1 MSLPVLDVSKYIQG
15 SPSEKMQFNRELLR
29 GFQAHGFVKLKNHGI
44 ERRYIDILMQWCQR
58 FFQLEPS
65 IKASIS
71 NKKGPKPQRGYSGVG
86 GENFKRFALDGT
98 GEDYVDVK
106 EHFDQGPRNDTSF
119 PNQWPPETA
128 SNNLIGFRSFMEAYF
143 DSMFTLAHQLLS
155 SLEVAL
161 ELVSGTLTS
170 RCSQNHNELRLN
182 HYPPTTIEE
191 IRNGRVRRTGAHTDY
206 GVLTLLFQDRNGGL
220 EVQDR
225 SVPAPEVKFVPVTAD
240 DPYELVVNVA
250 DTLQRWTN
258 DIVPAGLHQVT
269 IPAGRR
275 HEAVGRLHD
284 RFSVAYFMKSNRE
297 ESVGSLSDFVSEE
310 RSAKYESIS
319 AIDYHKK
326 KHTVL
331 YT

>member
-1 MSLPVLDVSKYIQG
+1 MK
-15 SPSEKMQFNRELLR
+15 
-29 GFQAHGFVKLKNHGI
+29 
-44 ERRYIDILMQWCQR
+44 CQQ
-58 FFQLEPS
+58 FFQLEPTT
-65 IKASIS
+65 KASI
-71 NKKGPKPQRGYSGVG
+71 NVHKGPRPQRGYGGVG
-86 GENFKRFALDGT
+86 GESFKHLGLDGT
-98 GEDYVDVK
+98 GDDYVDVK
-106 EHFDQGPRNDTSF
+106 EHFDQGPRNDIDF

-128 SNNLIGFRSFMEAYF
+128 SNNLIGFRSFMEDYF
-143 DSMFTLAHQLLS
+143 DSMSTLAHQLLS

-161 ELVSGTLTS
+161 ELVPGTLTL
-170 RCSQNHNELRLN
+170 RCSQNHSELRLN

-191 IRNGRVRRTGAHTDY
+191 IKNGSVRRVGAHTDY

-225 SVPAPEVKFVPVTAD
+225 SVPAPDLKFVPVTAD

-258 DIVPAGLHQVT
+258 DLIPAGLHQVT

-275 HEAVGRLHD
+275 HETVGRLHD
-284 RFSVAYFMKSNRE
+284 RFSIAYFVKSNRE
-297 ESVGSLSDFVSEE
+297 ESVGSLSDFVSED
-310 RSAKYESIS
+310 RSARYESIS
-319 AIDYHKK
+319 AIDYHER